1 MHNHTADRQELHLWL
16 LHSSICA
23 CGLAPHLAHVALR
36 TLTPPSPT
44 PFLALI
50 SLQSTLFDAGYLL
63 GARIS
68 SNSWGP
74 SSSGFYTQVSVDIDT
89 YAYTHPD
96 ALFVWAVDN
105 TGNKGS
111 QTIGD
116 DAVSKNI
123 LSVGA
128 TLDGLPAHLLKTR
141 GGIDLDGRAIP
152 ALFQPNSPYGC
163 SAVLSAFNISG
174 LLACPKQPLTDASCA
189 ATALSVFN
197 LGDGAPTLP
206 GGYSSGGLD
215 NYGEM
220 GNLEFVL
227 CCGCSPQQVLQGLS
241 PALRRDYADLF
252 SQIYYSRI
260 VGTFSSRGP
269 TVDGRIKPDVA
280 APGVQII
287 SARARAMDFLDR
299 PYANFSCSAVPFA
312 VTFAGAGG
320 SFPAPS
326 FQFATFSAAEPL
338 YIDTVTVPFTSPT
351 GKGYADLDVLDQDS
365 FRPIVSLTRAF
376 LKGAKAGTLTF
387 AINHTFPAGFKGAIY
402 VNWNEAPGA
411 NITLAAAGGSAVKRT
426 PCFGSVASDR
436 SITLNVRRGGGMA
449 YAIEKTGT
457 SMATPIVAGSA
468 ALVRQYFIGGFYSI
482 PSGASTL
489 APAPATAG
497 FSPSSALLKATLI
510 NSASSLLYND
520 ICQLPGQDYNFCTE
534 NRFPRAQIQ
543 FWGGH
548 GMPSLPRGLAFTSLG
563 PATRATGALPSM
575 VMPGLTQA
583 PAPALPSGTLID
595 PALSAWLRL
604 ACQGAHACSNSLTN
618 ENAPTAPPS
627 HSLPL
632 LCGRGPHA
640 DQRPRHRVLH

>member
-1 MHNHTADRQELHLWL
+1 
-16 LHSSICA
+16 
-23 CGLAPHLAHVALR
+23 
-36 TLTPPSPT
+36 
-44 PFLALI
+44 
-50 SLQSTLFDAGYLL
+50 
-63 GARIS
+63 
-68 SNSWGP
+68 
-74 SSSGFYTQVSVDIDT
+74 VSVDIDT

-96 ALFVWAVDN
+96 ALFVWAADN
-105 TGNKGS
+105 TGDEGS

-123 LSVGA
+123 LTVGA

-141 GGIDLDGRAIP
+141 GGLDLDGRAIP
-152 ALFQPNSPYGC
+152 ALFQPNSPFGC

-189 ATALSVFN
+189 ATAQSVFD
-197 LGDGAPTLP
+197 LGDGTPTVP
-206 GGYSSGGLD
+206 GGYSSGGFL
-215 NYGEM
+215 NSYGEA

-227 CCGCSPQQVLQGLS
+227 CCGCSPQQVLRGLPS
-241 PALRRDYADLF
+241 ALRRVYAVAY
-252 SQIYYSRI
+252 SEIYYSRI
-260 VGTFSSRGP
+260 VGKFSSRGP

-287 SARARAMDFLDR
+287 SARARAMGFLDR
-299 PYANFSCSAVPFA
+299 PYANFSCSAAPFA

-320 SFPAPS
+320 SSPAPS
-326 FQFATFSAAEPL
+326 PQFASFSAAEPL
-338 YIDTVTVPFTSPT
+338 YISTVTVPFTSPT

-365 FRPIVSLTRAF
+365 FLPIVSLTRAL

-387 AINHTFPAGFKGAIY
+387 AINHTFPAGFNGAIY
-402 VNWNEAPGA
+402 VDWNGAPGA
-411 NITLAAAGGSAVKRT
+411 AITLAAAGGSTVTQT

-436 SITLNVRRGGGMA
+436 SITLNVRRGGGAA

-468 ALVRQYFIGGFYSI
+468 ALVRQFFTGGFYSI
-482 PSGASTL
+482 PSSASTL

-510 NSASSLLYND
+510 NSASPLLYND
-520 ICQLPGQDYNFCTE
+520 ICQLPGQDYNTCTE
-534 NRFPRAQIQ
+534 RTYPRAQIQ
-543 FWGGH
+543 FLGGH
-548 GMPSLPRGLAFTSLG
+548 GMPSLPRGLAFSSLG

-583 PAPALPSGTLID
+583 PAPAQPSGTLID

-604 ACQGAHACSNSLTN
+604 ARRFAA
-618 ENAPTAPPS
+618 TASPKKRPLRPPS
-627 HSLPL
+627 HSLPFL
-632 LCGRGPHA
+632 
-640 DQRPRHRVLH
+640 